1 MNTTSSVLPISKT
14 TAKRNI
20 DFNDTYNNFE
30 TYVAELY
37 NTLRKISRTELDQF
51 VNLIQTAQQKQR
63 TVFIV
68 GNGGSA
74 STASHWATDLGK
86 GLHHRTGRGVKALSL
101 ADNTAWISAAANDI
115 GYDSIF
121 SDQLRAHAKVND
133 ILIAISAS
141 GNSPNIIKV
150 LQEAKSIGV
159 TTVSIVGFDGGRAKT
174 SSDLTVHI
182 PTYHGK
188 YGIAEDAQLV
198 LNHFL
203 CDYLAGVV

>member
-51 VNLIQTAQQKQR
+51 VNLIQTARQKQR

-86 GLHHRTGRGVKALSL
+86 RFV
-101 ADNTAWISAAANDI
+101 
-115 GYDSIF
+115 
-121 SDQLRAHAKVND
+121 
-133 ILIAISAS
+133 
-141 GNSPNIIKV
+141 P
-150 LQEAKSIGV
+150 
-159 TTVSIVGFDGGRAKT
+159 
-174 SSDLTVHI
+174 
-182 PTYHGK
+182 
-188 YGIAEDAQLV
+188 
-198 LNHFL
+198 
-203 CDYLAGVV
+203 